1 MQLTLADDCKLHRL
15 LVGQDK
21 SKIVP
26 SVAIRQDV
34 RGKLM
39 DAKVAKNEWIAS
51 LRGIMQNIVRNGIN
65 EESVNAISQIF
76 DWVDGFNKRALV
88 FAILAVLSWFF
99 YFLCERKAPKSQ
111 KRFLHQSA

>member
-76 DWVDGFNKRALV
+76 DWVDGFNKRPLV
-88 FAILAVLSWFF
+88 FAILVLKFSW
-99 YFLCERKAPKSQ
+99 
-111 KRFLHQSA
+111 